1 MRLLVEHGANIVAKS
16 DLGVTP
22 RRLLRDR
29 PEEFLSLKRRRS
41 AVSSPDCACPGAV
54 TRLKKEEGEEDDE
67 PLIDVDKATM
77 LAQNDSY
84 AYVVCQR
91 ASGCN
96 KRVRR
101 SERESSQGPCAPP
114 CKSAVVPYQDLEPEA
129 AGGLVN
135 VPLKASQA
143 RMERIDRMT
152 SGFDPS
158 SFTLPAVCKETK
170 TIAGYFMPPLILT
183 KTTLKLET
191 CHCKV
196 DRAHK
201 GRGLGGLLCPTAPQ
215 FHSGLRVPCLQQHP
229 GRSPCALKSKSLDCK
244 AAPSPPAQA
253 LRRKRRSP
261 FRQSCFGS
269 DSH

>member
-1 MRLLVEHGANIVAKS
+1 
-16 DLGVTP
+16 
-22 RRLLRDR
+22 
-29 PEEFLSLKRRRS
+29 
-41 AVSSPDCACPGAV
+41 
-54 TRLKKEEGEEDDE
+54 
-67 PLIDVDKATM
+67 M

-84 AYVVCQR
+84 ACVVCQR

-158 SFTLPAVCKETK
+158 SFTLPAVRKETK

-201 GRGLGGLLCPTAPQ
+201 GRGLGGLLLGAAGANVGIDKGITSFTVKFVVSETNAASRNSMKKGWFQEVWPQ
-215 FHSGLRVPCLQQHP
+215 
-229 GRSPCALKSKSLDCK
+229 
-244 AAPSPPAQA
+244 
-253 LRRKRRSP
+253 
-261 FRQSCFGS
+261 
-269 DSH
+269 